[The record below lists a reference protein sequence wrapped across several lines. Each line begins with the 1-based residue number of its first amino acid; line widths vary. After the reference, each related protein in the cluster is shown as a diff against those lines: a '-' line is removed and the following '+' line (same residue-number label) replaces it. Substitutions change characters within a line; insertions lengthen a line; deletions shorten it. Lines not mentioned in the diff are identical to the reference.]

1 VRARHPPWVEARA
14 DGDVRPITSLLFVS
28 SIGIPIGIVMLKIVP
43 RVATLQAN

>member
-1 VRARHPPWVEARA
+1 
-14 DGDVRPITSLLFVS
+14 LFVS